1 LRVFGIF
8 AAVPE
13 KIRGSESRKG
23 VCVAEKIDVSKA
35 DAPNAPGRARRAG
48 RAFVREIVVPIA
60 LALVFVQ
67 FAVQAFKIPSASME
81 NSLRIGDF
89 LLGLKFVYG
98 SPIPYTHK
106 RLPAFAEPKPGDVI
120 IFRYPGDPFY
130 PEGKPERYRFV
141 ASLLLFGNL
150 YWDRAPAPGENNLV
164 WYAPKDFIKRIVAKS
179 GQTLEVD
186 GASLRID
193 GRPAALPREGLYA
206 AGAGSLRAFDPVRDR
221 LRYRLPMPGETIA
234 LDTLSLARAAWLRS
248 IAIQENPD
256 SKVEL
261 KLDLLRGGTVAN
273 DYVMPWLRGDAR
285 DRNHQ
290 AALFYLGLPVTEAAP
305 GLLQVR
311 DVPFARVRELARTGY
326 LRGADLLPAALRDQG
341 GRREEFNEYYMGNYL
356 DLLAANL
363 RALDTALRVRARLV
377 IDGVESD
384 RYTVQEPLYFMMGDN
399 RDNSSDSRYWGPL
412 SRRNVKARALII
424 YYSFENENQVFSFA
438 NPLSWLAVPLKIR
451 WTRLGRIID

>member
-1 LRVFGIF
+1 M
-8 AAVPE
+8 
-13 KIRGSESRKG
+13 
-23 VCVAEKIDVSKA
+23 A
-35 DAPNAPGRARRAG
+35 DKTDSSQAPGRARRAG
-48 RAFVREIVVPIA
+48 RAFIREIVVPIA

-98 SPIPYTHK
+98 SPIPYSNK
-106 RLPAFAEPKPGDVI
+106 RLPALSEPKPGDVV

-150 YWDRAPAPGENNLV
+150 YWDRTPGPGEKSLV

-179 GQTLEVD
+179 GQTIEVE
-186 GASLRID
+186 GASLRVD
-193 GRPAALPREGLYA
+193 GNDAVLPREGRYA
-206 AGAGSLRAFDPVRDR
+206 AGTGSLRAFEPVRDH
-221 LRYRLPMPGETIA
+221 LRYRLPVPGETIA
-234 LDTLSLARAAWLRS
+234 LDTLSLTQAAWLRS

-256 SKVEL
+256 KKVEL
-261 KLDLLRGGTVAN
+261 KLDLFRGGNPAN

-290 AALFYLGLPVTEAAP
+290 AALFYLGLPVAEAAP

-311 DVPFARVRELARTGY
+311 DVPFARVQDLARTGY
-326 LRGADLLPAALRDQG
+326 LRAADLMPPALRNAG

-356 DLLAANL
+356 EVIAANL
-363 RALDTALRVRARLV
+363 RALDTAFHVRARLV
-377 IDGVESD
+377 VDGVESD
-384 RYTVQEPLYFMMGDN
+384 RYTVREPLYFMMGDN

-412 SRRNVKARALII
+412 SRRNVKARALIV
-424 YYSFENENQVFSFA
+424 YYSFEDEEDGFSFT
-438 NPLSWLAVPLKIR
+438 NPLSWLSVPLKIR
-451 WTRLGRIID
+451 WTRIGRLID